1 MNNQDIIDKFFEQV
15 RNAFTWLGGETT
27 KMAKATDKA
36 QFDVDAAFTL
46 QLVFLFLL
54 LFGSACWAASIASA
68 RRHNPLPHFLLGFF
82 LPWIYPLVILFTM
95 DIEGERERR
104 KKMQQAAQEK
114 AEAEEQRKRD
124 IAINSQNASG
134 DAAPAA
140 AEEEPTEGVDQARF
154 RKLARNPD
162 GSLAGPWDVVFN
174 NIQVHV
180 VYIIE
185 ALPQVVH
192 VACLDEKGAV
202 VQMRIPYAKIDFWNE
217 AERTEADT
225 AAIAARGVTAHNE

>member
-1 MNNQDIIDKFFEQV
+1 MNNQDIIDRFYEQV
-15 RNAFTWLGGETT
+15 RNAFNWLGGETT

-36 QFDVDAAFTL
+36 QFDVDAGFTI
-46 QLVFLFLL
+46 QLALLFLF
-54 LFGSACWAASIASA
+54 LFGSACWAASIASS
-68 RRHNPLPHFLLGFF
+68 RRHNPVPHFVLGFI
-82 LPWIYPLVILFTM
+82 LPWIYPLVILFAM
-95 DIEGERERR
+95 DIEGESERR
-104 KKMQQAAQEK
+104 KQMQQEAQAK
-114 AEAEEQRKRD
+114 AEAEEQRKRN
-124 IAINSQNASG
+124 IAINTQNATGNTSS
-134 DAAPAA
+134 DNEV
-140 AEEEPTEGVDQARF
+140 EEEALDGFDQQRF

-174 NIQVHV
+174 NIQIHV

-217 AERTEADT
+217 AERTEADA
-225 AAIAARGVTAHNE
+225 AAIAARGVSAHN